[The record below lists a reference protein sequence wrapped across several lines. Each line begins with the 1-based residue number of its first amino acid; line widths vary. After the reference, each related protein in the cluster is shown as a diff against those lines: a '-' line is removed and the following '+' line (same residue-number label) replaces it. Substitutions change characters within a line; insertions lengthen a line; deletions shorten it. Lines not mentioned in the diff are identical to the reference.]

1 LDDPLWSQLLI
12 QVILILINAFFACSE
27 IAFLSLNE
35 AKVRHAAEEGD
46 KRSRKILKLLSD
58 SSGFL
63 STIQVGITLAGFLG
77 SAFAADS
84 FASRISGGLSAL
96 TGLPEAAMH
105 TISVVLVTLIL
116 SYFTLVLGE
125 LVPKRLAMKKPEAVA
140 NFACGVISC
149 IALLMKPVVWFLSK
163 STNLVLRL
171 FGIDPNADEETVTEE
186 EIMIMVDEGEE
197 KGTINADERDMI
209 ENIFDF
215 SDLKASDVMT
225 HRTELTALPADADES
240 LILKTVSDSGFSR
253 IPVYEGDIDNIIGI
267 FNTKRYLIDRENGQ
281 KGVSL
286 ASMLQSPLLAPES
299 VGAGELFKRMQMA
312 KTHISVIIDEYGGT
326 AGIVTME
333 DLLERIV
340 GNIYDEFDDEPDEKE
355 ITVLGDNLWQ
365 VLGTTSL
372 DILRDEL
379 SLDFGDTEAETLS
392 GYILSRLN
400 VIPEEGTTP
409 SVEADGLRITAC
421 AVADRRIEKAVIE
434 KLPAEQTDDVRGKD
448 D

>member
-1 LDDPLWSQLLI
+1 LDNPDPLLRQILI

-35 AKVRHAAEEGD
+35 AKVRHMADEGD
-46 KRSRKILKLLSD
+46 KRSKKIISLLSD

-84 FASRISGGLSAL
+84 FATRISGGLAKL
-96 TGLPEAAMH
+96 TGLPEASLH
-105 TISVVLVTLIL
+105 TLAVVLVTIIL

-125 LVPKRLAMKKPEAVA
+125 LFPKRLAMKKPEAVA
-140 NFACGVISC
+140 KFACGVISF
-149 IALLMKPVVWFLSK
+149 IALLMKPVVWFLSV
-163 STNLVLRL
+163 STNLLLRL
-171 FGIDPNADEETVTEE
+171 CGIDPHADDEKVTEE

-215 SDLKASDVMT
+215 SDLRASDVMT
-225 HRTELTALPADADES
+225 HRTELTALPSDAGEKT
-240 LILKTVSDSGFSR
+240 ILATLSESGFSR

-267 FNTKRYLIDRENGQ
+267 FNTKRYLIERENGQ
-281 KGVSL
+281 KDVSL
-286 ASMLQSPLLAPES
+286 SSILQDPLLAPES
-299 VGAGELFKRMQMA
+299 IGAGELFKKMQIA
-312 KTHISVIIDEYGGT
+312 KTHIAVIIDEYGGT

-340 GNIYDEFDDEPDEKE
+340 GNIYDEFDDETEEKE
-355 ITVLGDNLWQ
+355 ITSLGENKWE

-372 DILRDEL
+372 DILKDEL
-379 SLDFGDTEAETLS
+379 DVDFGDSESETLS
-392 GYILSRLN
+392 GYILSHLN
-400 VIPEEGTTP
+400 EIPDEGTTP
-409 SVEADGLRITAC
+409 SMEADGMRITAST
-421 AVADRRIEKAVIE
+421 VADRRIEKAVIE
-434 KLPAEQTDDVRGKD
+434 KLPKEDADTGKD